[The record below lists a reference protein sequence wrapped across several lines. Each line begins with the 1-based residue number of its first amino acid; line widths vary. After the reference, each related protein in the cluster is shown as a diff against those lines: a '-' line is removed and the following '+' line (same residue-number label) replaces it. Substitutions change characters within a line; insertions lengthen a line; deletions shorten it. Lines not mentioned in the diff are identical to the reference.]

1 MPSPS
6 SISLSAS
13 LLTAGYLAFRG
24 LTPPNLPSSTKGN
37 GPPDRVRLLTGSI
50 TTIILHLNTACIIY
64 HALLALF
71 YIDRSNNDAKELS
84 TSGDGVFLQAICPH
98 RTSLAPHL
106 FTWTITST
114 LCLVSIIVGALLR
127 LSAFKSLGRNFT
139 FQLAQPNTLVTGG
152 LYRLVQHPSYT
163 GMLFV
168 AAGYLG
174 LVMRWDGSV
183 ACAMDEAVHER
194 LSGWGGWAVGVI
206 VTVFIYTM
214 VMRVQDEE
222 GMLRDQFGRD
232 WEEWHVRTAR
242 FIPYLI

>member
-24 LTPPNLPSSTKGN
+24 LTPPNLPSSSKGN
-37 GPPDRVRLLTGSI
+37 GPPDRVSLIAGPI
-50 TTIILHLNTACIIY
+50 TTITLHLNTACIIY
-64 HALLALF
+64 HALLTLF
-71 YIDRSNNDAKELS
+71 YIDSSNNGAKELAN
-84 TSGDGVFLQAICPH
+84 SGDGVYLQAICSH
-98 RTSLAPHL
+98 RTNPAPHL
-106 FTWTITST
+106 FTWTIIST

-163 GMLFV
+163 GLWFIAV
-168 AAGYLG
+168 GHLG
-174 LVMRWDGSV
+174 LVTRWDGAV

-222 GMLRDQFGRD
+222 GMLRDQLGRD